1 MNKVFKYLLSI
12 IFVSITISCSEEEL
26 FDEFRNSKVEIYDT
40 HKLSI
45 FKLPHKLT
53 TSEINC
59 DVDIIQIGGSYVKT
73 LHANISNLNETE
85 SITEIEIPNNI
96 NIPDGNYVIKFDSIS
111 NRFIAKI
118 NTEKIAITEI
128 NNGNYQELAS
138 NGTKTSPFEINSND
152 DFNKFIKA
160 LSEDSYNG
168 AGFYFKQTSSII
180 WSNDE
185 SNTGEGLSSQT
196 FAGTYDGNNKILGSV
211 TINGKNN
218 TGLFAVLTNGANIK
232 NINLNNLSYSNGNT
246 IGAIAGKS
254 EYTVKLSNIK
264 TSGEISGT
272 ENIGGLIGIATGN
285 IYLENI
291 TVNTSVTGANN
302 IGGIIGYTNNNCH
315 VSINTLN
322 ISDSYRI
329 GSENPSNA
337 NNATNVGGIIGLVE
351 NSSFE
356 ISNANIIHTSSY
368 SDNAIII
375 AGNSNIGG
383 FIGQI
388 NNLSNSSSITNSR
401 IISPLTTN
409 NFGGGFIGK
418 ATINNKLSISECQS
432 CIISKQGDYIGG
444 IIGYIESTGGDL
456 FSYINNDIVA
466 SDGSDIYI
474 GGNNY
479 IGGLFGTLKGGAISL
494 SGENYIMT
502 SIKGNS
508 YVGGLAGSIENTTLN
523 IGTPLYGKTGTEITG
538 LQIEANTYV
547 GGAAGYMNKSTL
559 KSSQTLSP
567 TSGINHFN
575 DNTAMIICTIK
586 GNGNKVGGVVGQADE
601 SSVDGISVKATITN
615 ETGGIYTGGIVGY
628 FNNGDLAVN
637 SCSFSGIITGGNYT
651 GGIVGEINNLGQI
664 KQCINYGTVSGGEKI
679 GGIVGKVNYAVD
691 EPWVTKC
698 ANVGNITGK
707 QLVGGIVGYMS
718 VDNGDIKKDSW
729 VKVEYCGNYGN
740 ITGSNISTDPK
751 GGLGGIVGKCDSR
764 QVRVAHC
771 ANHGTITG
779 TGDFKGIG
787 GIAGALGRDA
797 GTTALNNVDVYN
809 CANLGLI
816 TTSGDGATRL
826 GGILGYI
833 GQGDAGKND
842 TNSEI
847 NDCYNIGEISS
858 SQSETY
864 RAGILGY
871 ADHQSSVRR
880 CINYGQTNKGKSIIG
895 TRNGA
900 AVVHDENLYYLSGT
914 GDGSGGHWDATLITE
929 DNMDESSTFSG
940 LKFEGESNANWKI
953 GNINGSDRA
962 ILIDCPFQH
971 IIYK

>member
-12 IFVSITISCSEEEL
+12 IFVSVTVSCSEEEL
-26 FDEFRNSKVEIYDT
+26 FDEFGNSKVEILDT

-45 FKLPHKLT
+45 FRLPHKLSIT
-53 TSEINC
+53 EIES
-59 DVDIIQIGGSYVKT
+59 DVDIIQVGGNYVMT
-73 LHANISNLNETE
+73 LHANISGLNEIE

-96 NIPDGNYVIKFDSIS
+96 NIPDGNYIIKFDSIS

-138 NGTKTSPFEINSND
+138 NGTKTSPFKINSND

-168 AGFYFKQTSSII
+168 AGFYFKQTSSIV

-196 FAGTYDGNNKILGSV
+196 FAGVYDGDNKILGSV
-211 TINGKNN
+211 TINGKNE
-218 TGLFAVLTNGANIK
+218 TGLFATLTNGATIK
-232 NINLNNLSYSNGNT
+232 NINLNNISYSNGNT

-285 IYLENI
+285 LYLENI
-291 TVNTSVTGANN
+291 TINTSVTGTKN
-302 IGGIIGYTNNNCH
+302 IGGVVGYINNNCH

-322 ISDSYRI
+322 ISDSYRV

-337 NNATNVGGIIGLVE
+337 NNATNAGGIIGLVE

-356 ISNANIIHTSSY
+356 INNANIIHSTSF
-368 SDNAIII
+368 SDNAVIL
-375 AGNSNIGG
+375 AGDSNIGG

-388 NNLSNSSSITNSR
+388 NSLNNSSSIANSR
-401 IISPLTTN
+401 IISPFMTN
-409 NFGGGFIGK
+409 SYGGGFIGK
-418 ATINNKLSISECQS
+418 ATINNKLSISNCQS

-444 IIGYIESTGGDL
+444 IIGYLEATGDDL
-456 FSYINNDIVA
+456 VSYTNNDIVA

-479 IGGLFGTLKGGAISL
+479 IGGLFGILKGGSISL

-508 YVGGLAGSIENTTLN
+508 YVGGLAGSIENTTFN

-559 KSSQTLSP
+559 KSSQSLSP
-567 TSGINHFN
+567 TSGINQFN
-575 DNTAMIICTIK
+575 DDNAMIICTIK
-586 GNGNKVGGVVGQADE
+586 GNGDKIGGAVGQADE
-601 SSVDGISVKATITN
+601 SAIEGISVKATITN

-628 FNNGDLAVN
+628 FNNSNLAVN
-637 SCSFSGIITGGNYT
+637 SCSFSGIINGGNYT

-664 KQCINYGTVSGGEKI
+664 KQCINYGTISGGEKI
-679 GGIVGKVNYAVD
+679 GGIVGKLNYKID
-691 EPWVTKC
+691 EPIVNNC

-707 QLVGGIVGYMS
+707 QLVGGIIGYMS
-718 VDNGDIKKDSW
+718 VDDGDIKESSW

-740 ITGSNISTDPK
+740 ITGSNISSDPK

-771 ANHGTITG
+771 ANHGTISG

-809 CANLGLI
+809 CANFGLI
-816 TTSGDGATRL
+816 TTSGNGATRL

-833 GQGDAGKND
+833 GQGDSGKND
-842 TNSEI
+842 NNSEI

-858 SQSETY
+858 NQGETY

-880 CINYGQTNKGKSIIG
+880 CINYGQTHDGYSIIG
-895 TRNGA
+895 TRNTA
-900 AVVHDENLYYLSGT
+900 AVVHDEDLYYLSGT
-914 GDGSGGHWDATLITE
+914 GAGSGGHWDATSFSE
-929 DNMDESSTFSG
+929 SEMDKSNTFSG
-940 LKFEGESNANWKI
+940 LKFEGESDANWKI
-953 GNINGSDRA
+953 GNINGKNRA

-971 IIYK
+971 IAY